1 MQWRYRLQMLEDL
14 ALCKLLGI
22 KYPIIQGGMAWL
34 GTSELVSAVSEAGGL
49 GTIGSGHAPPDW
61 LREEIRKTR
70 QATDLPFA
78 VNIMLMS
85 PFLKENLQVI
95 LDERVPVVTLGAG
108 NPGSYIPLLKE
119 AGIKIMPVVS
129 STALAIR
136 LDRLGV
142 DAFVAEGMES
152 GGHIGDT
159 ATFPLVPQIV
169 DAVHVPVIAAG
180 GIADGRGLAAALA
193 LGAQGVQMGTRFIC
207 STECIAHPN
216 FKEYILRARDRSTMV
231 TGNSTGHP
239 VRCLA
244 NKFTRRFA
252 EMEKAG
258 ATSEELDSL
267 GKGSMYAGVIEGDL
281 ENGSLMAGQIVG
293 LIRDIKPVKDI
304 IEEIMQDAEKQ
315 LTRLTHHMEHAE

>member
-1 MQWRYRLQMLEDL
+1 MLENL
-14 ALCKLLGI
+14 ILCKLLGI

-49 GTIGSGHAPPDW
+49 GTIGSGQAHPDW
-61 LREEIRKTR
+61 LRDEIRKVRESTSK
-70 QATDLPFA
+70 PFA

-85 PFLKENLQVI
+85 PFLKENLKVVM
-95 LDERVPVVTLGAG
+95 DERVPVVTFGAG
-108 NPGSYIPLLKE
+108 NPGTHIPMLKE
-119 AGIKIMPVVS
+119 AGIKTLPVVS
-129 STALAIR
+129 SMALAIR
-136 LDRLGV
+136 LDRLSV

-207 STECIAHPN
+207 SSECIAHQN
-216 FKEYILRARDRSTMV
+216 FKEYIIQSRDRSTVV

-244 NKFTRRFA
+244 NKFSRRFA
-252 EMEKAG
+252 EMEKSGKSAG
-258 ATSEELDSL
+258 ELDAL
-267 GKGSMYAGVIEGDL
+267 GKGSMYAGVIAGDL
-281 ENGSLMAGQIVG
+281 ENGSLMAGQIAG
-293 LIRDIKPVKDI
+293 LIKDIKPVKAI
-304 IEEIMQDAEKQ
+304 IEEIMAEAER
-315 LTRLTHHMEHAE
+315 RLSSLVPQKEFAR